1 MDSQDRS
8 EARAVYRNARQGSQ
22 GKGDADNRISQA
34 DKDKAPIWCKCIFP
48 RFKDKCKVC
57 NEH

>member
-1 MDSQDRS
+1 MDEQDRS

-22 GKGDADNRISQA
+22 GKGDKPRGTL
-34 DKDKAPIWCKCIFP
+34 DKAPIWCNCFP
-48 RFKDKCKVC
+48 ARFKDKCKVC

>member
-1 MDSQDRS
+1 MDEQDRS